1 MAMRQEECIIIKSS
15 RSSRFTVANF
25 SLYINHNGYGCTD
38 PNLANDAARPTPAEV
53 VVVGKKDEAKSNYE
67 EMKNLPPF
75 PFPFPNM
82 PFAPPLQLPPL
93 PFTPPFGVPSSP
105 PFSGLPLPPFP
116 FPPIPFLSPPPH

>member
-1 MAMRQEECIIIKSS
+1 MVRKTSGNTL
-15 RSSRFTVANF
+15 FL
-25 SLYINHNGYGCTD
+25 SLLLI
-38 PNLANDAARPTPAEV
+38 LILLVQSDASRPTPAE

-75 PFPFPNM
+75 PLIPFPNM

-116 FPPIPFLSPPPH
+116 FPRIPFLSPPPH